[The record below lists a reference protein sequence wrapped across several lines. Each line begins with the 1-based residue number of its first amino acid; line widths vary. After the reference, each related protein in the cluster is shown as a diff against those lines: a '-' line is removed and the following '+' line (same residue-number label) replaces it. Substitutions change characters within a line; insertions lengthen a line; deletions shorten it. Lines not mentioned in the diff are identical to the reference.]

1 MSQSIQKNMSLS
13 QLLAGLIDVS
23 LAREI
28 TITGISEFSG
38 DVESGDLFIALG
50 ASDYSSVA
58 ISFGAVAVICESGA
72 KGVQKHTHCTVPI
85 IECEN
90 LAYIKNEIIPI
101 ADIIDNE

>member
-58 ISFGAVAVICESGA
+58 ISFGAVAVICEPAPCGPSSARPWQGN
-72 KGVQKHTHCTVPI
+72 P
-85 IECEN
+85 
-90 LAYIKNEIIPI
+90 LAQDRHWHRRRNC
-101 ADIIDNE
+101 ADAWRPS